1 MEKRGYNQNA
11 VTLELEKMFSELVQ
25 LKDTEI

>member
-1 MEKRGYNQNA
+1 MEKGGYNQNT